1 MPLDRFLQ
9 DAAYGFRTLRKTPGF
24 TLVAVLMLAL
34 GIGANTAIFT
44 AVYHVM
50 LRPLPYA
57 NPARLMALWEDFSFI
72 GFPHNNFC
80 PADYVDWKKQNTVF
94 EDIAAFRGTAANL
107 TADGAPESVRG
118 RAVTPNFF
126 PLLGVAPLLGRT
138 FTEEEDR
145 RHMPVV
151 VLSYTLWQS
160 RYAGDVRIVGRA
172 ILMNGAKFTVIGV
185 MPKTFV
191 FPARSN
197 TFWTPIYFT
206 PRDLAN
212 RGGHFLDV
220 IARLKPG
227 VSLAQAR
234 AETTQI
240 ARRLERAYPA
250 SNSRVGA
257 VVLPLRDDMVGDTR
271 LALLILI
278 AASGLVLLIAASN
291 LANLLLARATGRS
304 REMAIRAALGAG
316 FGRLIQQVVMEAL
329 MLSAAG
335 AALGLI
341 VAEWSLGVLEKL
353 VPGTLPATLALDG
366 RVVLFTAAIA
376 IATGLLFG
384 AAPAFQSAMVQLN
397 SVLKQGGG
405 RAGASTRSRRLRDA
419 LVVSEVALALV
430 LLVAA
435 GLMLRTLAHLGSED
449 PGFQPDRLLT
459 LRTILPRVKYEQDAQ
474 RMAYYSTVLDR
485 IRALPGVAGAGF
497 SSDLPFEAIGDT
509 DSFRV
514 EGRPRQANNVDLDA
528 LYREATNGYL
538 QTIGARLLEGRFFND
553 YDGPNSQPAVIINQ
567 TFAKAFWTNQSPIG
581 RRVQVGDEK
590 QPWRTIVGVVADI
603 RERGLL
609 LPMKPAVYLSDYQVH
624 HPESDDLA
632 IRAAGPSDSDPLA
645 LVNAVRQ
652 VIWSV
657 DPEQPVSDVGT
668 MRELM
673 ERETSS
679 RREAMILLSA
689 FAGPAL
695 LLAALGIYGVL
706 SYAVTQ
712 RTQEMGIRIA
722 LGAERARLIGM
733 IVRQGV
739 AVAAIGV
746 GIGVAAALVLTR
758 ALQGLLYGVTATDP
772 LTFGA
777 MPVLVMLIAALA
789 CYVPA
794 RRAAALD
801 PLLALRYE

>member
-1 MPLDRFLQ
+1 MRLDPLLQ
-9 DAAYGFRTLRKTPGF
+9 DSAYAFRTLRKTPGF

-44 AVYHVM
+44 AVYHVL

-72 GFPHNNFC
+72 GFPRNNFC
-80 PADYVDWKKQNTVF
+80 PADYVDWRKQNTVF
-94 EDIAAFRGTAANL
+94 EDIAVYRGRSANL
-107 TADGAPESVRG
+107 TTEGAPESVRG
-118 RAVTPNFF
+118 RAVTPNLFH
-126 PLLGVAPLLGRT
+126 LLGVRPLLGRT

-145 RHMPVV
+145 RQAPVV
-151 VLSYTLWQS
+151 VLSYSLWQG
-160 RYAGDVRIVGRA
+160 RYAGDSYIVGRA
-172 ILMNGAKFTVIGV
+172 ILMNGAKYTVIGV

-191 FPARSN
+191 FPARNNS
-197 TFWTPIYFT
+197 FWMPISFT
-206 PRDLAN
+206 PQDLTN
-212 RGGHFLDV
+212 RGSHFLNAL
-220 IARLKPG
+220 ARLKPG
-227 VSLAQAR
+227 VSVEQAR
-234 AETTQI
+234 AETAQI
-240 ARRLERAYPA
+240 AKRLERAYPA

-257 VVLPLRDDMVGDTR
+257 VVIPLRDDMVGDTR
-271 LALLILI
+271 LPLLVLI
-278 AASGLVLLIAASN
+278 AAAGLVLLIAASN

-316 FGRLIQQVVMEAL
+316 FGRLVQQVVIEAL

-341 VAEWSLGVLEKL
+341 VAGWSLGVLEKL
-353 VPGTLPATLALDG
+353 VPSSLPATLALDG

-384 AAPAFQSAMVQLN
+384 AAPAFHSAMVQLN
-397 SVLKQGGG
+397 TVLKQGGG
-405 RAGASTRSRRLRDA
+405 RAGASTRSRRMRDA
-419 LVVSEVALALV
+419 LVVCEVALALI

-435 GLMLRTLAHLGSED
+435 GLMLRTLAHLGSEN

-459 LRTILPRVKYEQDAQ
+459 LRTILPRAKYETDAQ
-474 RMAYYSTVLDR
+474 RLAYYNAVLDR
-485 IRALPGVAGAGF
+485 VSALPGVVAAGF
-497 SSDLPFEAIGDT
+497 SSDLPFQSIGDT
-509 DSFRV
+509 DGFRV

-528 LYREATNGYL
+528 LYREGTNGYL
-538 QTIGARLLEGRFFND
+538 QAIGARLLEGRFFND
-553 YDGPNSQPAVIINQ
+553 YDGPKSQPVLVINQ
-567 TFAKAFWTNQSPIG
+567 TFAKAFWTGESPLG
-581 RRVQVGDEK
+581 KRVQVGGEK

-609 LPMKPAVYLSDYQVH
+609 LPMKPAVYLSDYQVQR
-624 HPESDDLA
+624 PESDDLA
-632 IRAAGPSDSDPLA
+632 IRTAGDPLA

-652 VIWSV
+652 LIWSV

-668 MRELM
+668 MREIM

-689 FAGPAL
+689 FAALAL

-722 LGAERARLIGM
+722 LGAERAKLIGM

-739 AVAAIGV
+739 AVAAMGV
-746 GIGVAAALVLTR
+746 GIGLAAALALTR
-758 ALQGLLYGVTATDP
+758 ALEGLLYGVTATDP

-777 MPVLVMLIAALA
+777 MPVFVMLIAGLA
-789 CYVPA
+789 CYLPA
-794 RRAAALD
+794 RRAAGLD

>member
-1 MPLDRFLQ
+1 MPLGHLFQ
-9 DAAYGFRTLRKTPGF
+9 DAAYALRTLRKTPGF

-44 AVYHVM
+44 AVYHVL

-57 NPARLMALWEDFSFI
+57 NPGRLIALWEDFSFI
-72 GFPHNNFC
+72 GFPHNNLC
-80 PADYVDWKKQNTVF
+80 PADYVDWRKQNIVF
-94 EDIAAFRGTAANL
+94 EDIAAFRGRSANL
-107 TADGAPESVRG
+107 TAGGAPENVRG
-118 RAVTPNFF
+118 RGVTPNFF
-126 PLLGVAPLLGRT
+126 QLLGVSPLLGRT

-145 RHMPVV
+145 RQDPVV
-151 VLSYTLWQS
+151 VLSYSLWQS
-160 RYAGDVRIVGRA
+160 RYAGDPHLVGRP
-172 ILMNGAKFTVIGV
+172 ILMNGAKVTVIGI
-185 MPKTFV
+185 MPEAFV
-191 FPARSN
+191 FPARS
-197 TFWTPIYFT
+197 TAFWVPINFT
-206 PRDLAN
+206 PENLAN
-212 RGGHFLDV
+212 RQAHFLDA

-227 VSLAQAR
+227 VSIQQAR
-234 AETTQI
+234 AEMTQI
-240 ARRLERAYPA
+240 AKRLERAYPA

-257 VVLPLRDDMVGDTR
+257 VVLPLRDDMVGDMR
-271 LALLILI
+271 LPLLVLI

-316 FGRLIQQVVMEAL
+316 FGRLMQQVVIEAL

-353 VPGTLPATLALDG
+353 VPGTLAPTLTLDG

-384 AAPAFQSAMVQLN
+384 AAPAFQSAMIQLN

-405 RAGASTRSRRLRDA
+405 RAGVSTRSRRMRDA
-419 LVVSEVALALV
+419 LVVCEVALALV

-435 GLMLRTLAHLGSED
+435 GLMLRTLAHLGSEN
-449 PGFQPDRLLT
+449 PGFGADHLLT
-459 LRTILPRVKYEQDAQ
+459 LRTVLPGAKYKEDAQ
-474 RMAYYSTVLDR
+474 RLAYFNTVLDR
-485 IRALPGVAGAGF
+485 VRSLPGVAGAGF
-497 SSDLPFEAIGDT
+497 SSDLPFTSIGDT
-509 DSFRV
+509 DGFRV
-514 EGRPRQANNVDLDA
+514 EGRPRPANNVDLDA
-528 LYREATNGYL
+528 LYRETTNGYL
-538 QTIGARLLEGRFFND
+538 QALGARLLDGRFFND
-553 YDGPNSQPAVIINQ
+553 FDGPNSQPVVIVNQ
-567 TFAKAFWTNQSPIG
+567 TFAKAFWTSESPIG
-581 RRVQVGDEK
+581 KRVQVGDEK
-590 QPWRTIVGVVADI
+590 EPWRTIVGVVADI

-609 LPMKPAVYLSDYQVH
+609 LSMKPAVYLSIYQVH
-624 HPESDDLA
+624 NPDPDYLA
-632 IRAAGPSDSDPLA
+632 IRMVAQDPLTLA
-645 LVNAVRQ
+645 NAVRQ
-652 VIWSV
+652 AIWSV
-657 DPEQPVSDVGT
+657 DPEQPVSGVGT

-689 FAGPAL
+689 FAGLAL

-722 LGAERARLIGM
+722 LGAERARLIRM
-733 IVRQGV
+733 IVRQGL

-746 GIGVAAALVLTR
+746 VIGVAAALALTR
-758 ALQGLLYGVTATDP
+758 ALAGLLYGVAANDP
-772 LTFGA
+772 LTFAA
-777 MPVLVMLIAALA
+777 MPVFVILIAALA
-789 CYVPA
+789 CYIPA

-801 PLLALRYE
+801 PLAALRYE